1 MLKKKLILIVSIIL
15 LFSLCLVSVS
25 ATDSSLINGTDSYG
39 DNLQSSNLDLN
50 NTSNIASDY
59 NTKLNSEDGPQII
72 LDNNGNG
79 GSFRDLQNLIDS
91 NTNGTID
98 LDKDYKYSEN
108 DNLPNGITING
119 KTLVINGNGHTLD
132 GSSLARI
139 FNISD
144 SNLELNDLKLI
155 NGMNNESGTA
165 IFANNSKL
173 NINGCSFN
181 NNTVNINLVNYT
193 KFLSVNGGTI
203 HLLDS
208 TANINNSNFTN
219 SNVNFS
225 ADDNYKEKATVNGGG
240 IFSKDSNLNISN
252 CLFNDNHLISN
263 YTHVVFSGSAICTD
277 DNINT
282 TIVDSN
288 FTNNNCSYGTID
300 DASENLIINNCLF
313 NNNYANEGSD
323 IYLESDV
330 YNTTISNSK
339 FINSHSES
347 DGGSIYSYSGS
358 EDGSIIFNNCSFIN
372 TSSGDDGG
380 ALYINSETNILDF
393 NNCSFINTS
402 ASGGG
407 AIWYDDGTASN
418 VNNCTFI
425 NCTALT
431 YDGGAIL
438 NDGINVNVT
447 VRSSR
452 FINCTASRQ
461 GGAISHTPYGYH
473 YFTVINSTF
482 YNNTAEEAGAIYI
495 SDEDLGRIY
504 NSTFVNN
511 SAHSEAGAI
520 SCNKQGE
527 YNYGIDIIE
536 GNIFINNTAPKAG
549 AISICGGNISNCVII
564 DNPDNN
570 NHDVV
575 SNGYWENSVNLTY
588 NWWGSNKNP
597 IDRYTN
603 NSENGIVNHNWVL
616 MTFVSNETVM
626 FVGNTYNLTAGLTQ
640 YTDGKNIN
648 GFNQYLPIRN
658 VSFTAKTG
666 VYDHETGAL
675 VNNKLNTLYSKST
688 TNNTLYATIDYQT
701 LELPIFEA
709 KIFINKTPNLT
720 AVKLGD
726 ELSYIVVVKNI
737 GDYNLT
743 KVYFNENIPENLR
756 YIKFSGDNWTVNDKN
771 NAFYYLNTLEPNQTA
786 NITLYF
792 KAVKEGNFTNAIV
805 VNTHEI
811 DNITI
816 NSTEVQVISNDTNRT
831 NNTNSTNN
839 TNNNNKAD
847 NNKANNNSNIG
858 DSYNENGL
866 NNNNAAIFVENSPV
880 TGIPVL
886 VLIITL
892 LSCVFIP
899 RRKN

>member
-1 MLKKKLILIVSIIL
+1 MLKKKLILIASIIL
-15 LFSLCLVSVS
+15 LFSLCLVGVS
-25 ATDSSLINGTDSYG
+25 ATDSILLNGTDSYS
-39 DNLQSSNLDLN
+39 DSIQSSNLDLN
-50 NTSNIASDY
+50 NNSNIADNY
-59 NTKLNSEDGPQII
+59 NTKLNSGDGSQII
-72 LDNNGNG
+72 LNDNGNG
-79 GSFRDLQNLIDS
+79 GSFSDLQKLIDS

-98 LDKDYKYSEN
+98 LDRDYKYAEN
-108 DNLPNGITING
+108 DNLLNGITING
-119 KTLVINGNGHTLD
+119 KTLVINGNGHILD
-132 GSSLARI
+132 GSNLARI

-144 SNLELNDLKLI
+144 SSLELNDLKLI

-173 NINGCSFN
+173 NIDGCSFN

-219 SNVNFS
+219 SNVNFG
-225 ADDNYKEKATVNGGG
+225 ADDNYKKYAAVNGGG

-263 YTHVVFSGSAICTD
+263 YTDVVFSGSAICTD
-277 DNINT
+277 GNINT

-313 NNNYANEGSD
+313 NNNYANDEGSD

-347 DGGSIYSYSGS
+347 DGGSIYYGS
-358 EDGSIIFNNCSFIN
+358 TEDGSMIFNNCSFIN

-380 ALYINSETNILDF
+380 AVFINSETIILDF

-511 SAHSEAGAI
+511 SARSEAGAI

-666 VYDHETGAL
+666 VYDPETGAL
-675 VNNKLNTLYSKST
+675 VDNKLNTLYSKST

-756 YIKFSGDNWTVNDKN
+756 FIKFGGDNWTMN
-771 NAFYYLNTLEPNQTA
+771 NNVFYYSNNLEPNQTA

-792 KAVKEGNFTNAIV
+792 KAIKEGNFINTIV

-811 DNITI
+811 KNITV
-816 NSTEVQVISNDTNRT
+816 NSTETQVIPNKNNNTNDT
-831 NNTNSTNN
+831 NNTNKT
-839 TNNNNKAD
+839 D
-847 NNKANNNSNIG
+847 NNSAISN
-858 DSYNENGL
+858 NENI
-866 NNNNAAIFVENSPV
+866 NNGAIFVENSPV
-880 TGIPVL
+880 TGVPII

-892 LSCVFIP
+892 ISCVFIP
-899 RRKN
+899 RRRN

>member
-15 LFSLCLVSVS
+15 LFSLCLVNVS
-25 ATDSSLINGTDSYG
+25 ATDSSLINSTDSHNG
-39 DNLQSSNLDLN
+39 NLQSSNLDIN
-50 NTSNIASDY
+50 NNSNIAGDY
-59 NTKLNSEDGPQII
+59 NTKLNSEDGSQII
-72 LDNNGNG
+72 LDDNGND
-79 GSFRDLQNLIDS
+79 GSFSDLQKLIDS

-98 LDKDYKYSEN
+98 LDKDYKYTEN
-108 DNLPNGITING
+108 DNLPDGITING
-119 KTLVINGNGHTLD
+119 KTLIINGNGHTLD
-132 GSSLARI
+132 GSNLARI
-139 FNISD
+139 FNVSD
-144 SNLELNDLKLI
+144 SSLELNDLKLI
-155 NGMNNESGTA
+155 NGMDNESGTA
-165 IFANNSKL
+165 IFAINSKL
-173 NINGCSFN
+173 NIGNCNFD

-193 KFLSVNGGTI
+193 KLFSVNGGAV
-203 HLLDS
+203 HLIDS

-225 ADDNYKEKATVNGGG
+225 ADNKYNKDAVVNGGG
-240 IFSKDSNLNISN
+240 IFSKDSDLNISN
-252 CLFNDNHLISN
+252 CLFNDNRLISN
-263 YTHVVFSGSAICTD
+263 YTRVVFSGSAICTD
-277 DNINT
+277 GNINT

-300 DASENLIINNCLF
+300 DASEKLIIDNCLF
-313 NNNYANEGSD
+313 DNNYANKGAD

-330 YNTTISNSK
+330 YNTTISNSR
-339 FINSHSES
+339 FINSHSGS
-347 DGGSIYSYSGS
+347 DGGSICSSDGS

-372 TSSGDDGG
+372 TSSGGDGG
-380 ALYINSETNILDF
+380 ALYIGSETNILDF

-407 AIWYDDGTASN
+407 AIWYDDGTISN
-418 VNNCTFI
+418 INNCTFI
-425 NCTALT
+425 NCTALN

-447 VRSSR
+447 VRSSK

-504 NSTFVNN
+504 NSTFINN
-511 SAHSEAGAI
+511 SARSEAGAI

-564 DNPDNN
+564 DNPDDN

-575 SNGYWENSVNLTY
+575 SNSYWEDGVNLTY

-597 IDRYTN
+597 IDRYDN

-616 MTFVSNETVM
+616 MTFVSNETFM
-626 FVGNTYNLTAGLTQ
+626 YVGNTYNLTAGLTQ
-640 YTDGKNIN
+640 YTDGENIS

-666 VYDHETGAL
+666 VYDPETGAL
-675 VNNKLNTLYSKST
+675 VDNKLNTLYSKST

-709 KIFINKTPNLT
+709 KIFMNKTPNLT

-726 ELSYIVVVKNI
+726 ELSYVIVVKNI

-743 KVYFNENIPENLR
+743 NVHFNENMPENLR
-756 YIKFSGDNWTVNDKN
+756 FIKFSGDNWTMDDKN
-771 NAFYYLNTLEPNQTA
+771 VFYYSNSLEPNQTA

-792 KAVKEGNFTNAIV
+792 KAVKEGNFTNAII

-811 DNITI
+811 NNIAI
-816 NSTEVQVISNDTNRT
+816 NSTEVQVISNNTNRT

-839 TNNNNKAD
+839 TNNTNKTD

-858 DSYNENGL
+858 DDYNENSL
-866 NNNNAAIFVENSPV
+866 NKNNAAIFVENSPV
-880 TGIPVL
+880 TGIPII

-899 RRKN
+899 RRKS